1 MDRRDF
7 YFDQPLKENELDD
20 AFAGAESAIWNL
32 IADLKLYGLVYGG
45 EVTPSVGVSQCTVK
59 KFAAYDKLGR
69 RLFLAN
75 DLLVDYTN
83 DTLAAATVP
92 SGGHFRWITIVA
104 RFGRNVSDARTDG
117 AGGSIKFVQ
126 AEALNSTGDSTPGN
140 VGKLQIIS
148 GVEAATANAAVRPS
162 AGTNDVIIADLLL
175 DDTGIAVV
183 GSVSVT
189 RSVRL
194 ALRTTGARETVTG
207 FESATGDYVLLR
219 ESSADATGNKSVR
232 TYLESGSTEAGL
244 VFTVNAKWDGTTA
257 LWTADAGGSFGI
269 KVTIDHNGLMIQRR
283 STTTGTWTDAFD
295 NAGGWDKT
303 FSIGCDGYTTI
314 TGNGDITGRGTTSA
328 EFGLEGSK
336 DPSANYYGMI
346 VNFRRKLAAAP
357 SSITFSAIPGASDVN
372 IAAGPFATGV
382 ITEEGAFIDVQPG
395 IAGQFSCA
403 RHITTV
409 V

>member
-1 MDRRDF
+1 
-7 YFDQPLKENELDD
+7 
-20 AFAGAESAIWNL
+20 
-32 IADLKLYGLVYGG
+32 
-45 EVTPSVGVSQCTVK
+45 
-59 KFAAYDKLGR
+59 
-69 RLFLAN
+69 
-75 DLLVDYTN
+75 
-83 DTLAAATVP
+83 
-92 SGGHFRWITIVA
+92 
-104 RFGRNVSDARTDG
+104 
-117 AGGSIKFVQ
+117 
-126 AEALNSTGDSTPGN
+126 
-140 VGKLQIIS
+140 
-148 GVEAATANAAVRPS
+148 
-162 AGTNDVIIADLLL
+162 VIIADLLL